1 MRRASFLVLILTA
14 VLAAACSKP
23 KPPKIT
29 PHAAKVTGITAT
41 GLTLSCDLDVENP
54 NAFPIIVRR
63 VNGKFLIGSGV
74 EVGTAEVK
82 SSTSVGAGKT
92 ERVPSSLDIAWSNL
106 GALAALGSSP
116 QVDYT
121 FEGLANVGTD
131 KWNVD
136 VPFRLKGQ
144 LTRTQLV
151 NAGLRGFSM
160 PAVPT
165 AP

>member
-1 MRRASFLVLILTA
+1 MVMRRA
-14 VLAAACSKP
+14 LAAAAIFFVACSKP
-23 KPPKIT
+23 QPPKIT
-29 PHAAKVTGITAT
+29 PHAAKVTAITAT

-54 NAFPIIVRR
+54 NSFPIIVRR

-92 ERVPSSLDIAWSNL
+92 ERVPSNLDVAWSNL

-116 QVDYT
+116 EVDYA

-131 KWNVD
+131 EWNVD
-136 VPFRLKGQ
+136 VPFRLKGK
-144 LTRTQLV
+144 LTRVQLV

-160 PAVPT
+160 PSVPT